1 MLERLDKV
9 DIAISE
15 RLQRDG
21 RLSNVKLAEQLSL
34 SEASCWRKQ
43 KRLEECGVIEGY
55 QAILNRRK
63 LGLEVMAFVQISC
76 SDHSEEATEKFEK
89 IIASAPQVLSCHNT
103 TGEADFL
110 LQIVA
115 SDLDS
120 YSRFVEKVLRK
131 LPGVLSIRS
140 NLSLREMKTTHRFPV
155 AELLSI

>member
-1 MLERLDKV
+1 MFERLDKA

-15 RLQRDG
+15 RLQREG

-63 LGLEVMAFVQISC
+63 LGLGVMAFVQISC

-110 LQIVA
+110 LQVVA
-115 SDLDS
+115 RDLDS

>member
-1 MLERLDKV
+1 MFERLDKV

-15 RLQRDG
+15 RLQREG

-63 LGLEVMAFVQISC
+63 LGLGVMAFVQISC
-76 SDHSEEATEKFEK
+76 SDHSEETTEKFEK

-110 LQIVA
+110 LQVVA
-115 SDLDS
+115 RDLDS

>member
-63 LGLEVMAFVQISC
+63 LGLGVMAFVQISC

-89 IIASAPQVLSCHNT
+89 IIVSAPQVLSCHNT

>member
-1 MLERLDKV
+1 MHERLDKV

-63 LGLEVMAFVQISC
+63 LGLGVMAFVQISC

-110 LQIVA
+110 LQVVA
-115 SDLDS
+115 RDLDS

>member
-21 RLSNVKLAEQLSL
+21 RLSNVKLAERLSL

-63 LGLEVMAFVQISC
+63 LGLGVMAFVQISC

-110 LQIVA
+110 LQVVA

>member
-1 MLERLDKV
+1 MFERLDKV

-21 RLSNVKLAEQLSL
+21 RLSNVKLAEQPSL

-63 LGLEVMAFVQISC
+63 LGLGVMAFVQISC

-103 TGEADFL
+103 TGEADFI
-110 LQIVA
+110 LQVVA
-115 SDLDS
+115 RDLDS

>member
-1 MLERLDKV
+1 MHERLDKV

-63 LGLEVMAFVQISC
+63 LGLGVMAFVQISC

-110 LQIVA
+110 LQVVA

>member
-1 MLERLDKV
+1 MFVRLYMV
-9 DIAISE
+9 VFAISE
-15 RLQRDG
+15 RLQREG

-63 LGLEVMAFVQISC
+63 LGLGVMAFVQISC

-110 LQIVA
+110 LQVVA
-115 SDLDS
+115 RDLDS